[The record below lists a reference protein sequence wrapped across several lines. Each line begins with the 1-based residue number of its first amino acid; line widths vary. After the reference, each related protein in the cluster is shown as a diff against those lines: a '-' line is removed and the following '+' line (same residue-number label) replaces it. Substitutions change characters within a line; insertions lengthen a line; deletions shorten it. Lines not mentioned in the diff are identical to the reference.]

1 MIMLS
6 QEKAGH
12 GHHSAAAQGLSVLG
26 SDARVSGRDPLRT
39 SSRGSARH
47 EYPVPFKQ
55 NMTA

>member
-26 SDARVSGRDPLRT
+26 SDAEGLRAGSLRT